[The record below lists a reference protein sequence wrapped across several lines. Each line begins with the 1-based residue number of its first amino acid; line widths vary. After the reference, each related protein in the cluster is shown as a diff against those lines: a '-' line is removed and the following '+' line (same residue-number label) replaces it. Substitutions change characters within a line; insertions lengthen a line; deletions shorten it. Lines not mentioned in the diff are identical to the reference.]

1 MDEGGGWGVEGDVR
15 VGLDV
20 LREIQEGQKAMAPLQ
35 VNDCCVAAC
44 CSVLQCVAV
53 GCSVVQCGAMLCSVS
68 HCIAFFC
75 CK

>member
-1 MDEGGGWGVEGDVR
+1 VDEGGGWGVEGDVR

-53 GCSVVQCGAMLCSVS
+53 GCSVVQCVAMLCSVS